1 LEHGLAHISQQEVV
15 MHARV
20 TRSRVALDAVDEAV
34 GIVESSILPAAKE
47 QPGFQG
53 YVHLVDH
60 ATGEGIS
67 ITLWATEADMRAGE
81 TGPYYQEQID
91 KVRSL
96 LATEP
101 EVGSYDV
108 VVYDLGG

>member
-1 LEHGLAHISQQEVV
+1 LSAFKEQEVI

-20 TRSRVALDAVDEAV
+20 TRSRVAPDVVADAV
-34 GIVESSILPAAKE
+34 GIVESSIVPAAKE

-53 YVHLVDH
+53 YLHLVDR

-67 ITLWATEADMRAGE
+67 ITLWATEEEMRAGE
-81 TGPYYQEQID
+81 TGPYYRAQID

-96 LATEP
+96 LVTEP
-101 EVGSYDV
+101 EVGGFDV
-108 VVYDLGG
+108 VVHDRRD

>member
-1 LEHGLAHISQQEVV
+1 

-20 TRSRVALDAVDEAV
+20 TRSRVALEDIDEAV
-34 GIVESSILPAAKE
+34 RIVKSSIVPAAKE
-47 QPGFQG
+47 QPGFQE
-53 YVHLVDH
+53 YVHLVDR

-67 ITLWATEADMRAGE
+67 ITLWATAEDMRAGE
-81 TGPYYQEQID
+81 TGPYYRAQID

-101 EVGSYDV
+101 EVGGFDV
-108 VVYDLGG
+108 VVHEQGG

>member
-1 LEHGLAHISQQEVV
+1 

-20 TRSRVALDAVDEAV
+20 TRSRVAPDDIDEAV
-34 GIVESSILPAAKE
+34 RIVESSIVPAAKE

-53 YVHLVDH
+53 YLHLVDH

-67 ITLWATEADMRAGE
+67 ITLWATEEDMRAGE
-81 TGPYYQEQID
+81 TGPYYRAQID

-96 LATEP
+96 LATAP
-101 EVGSYDV
+101 EVGGFEV
-108 VVYDLGG
+108 VVHELGS